1 MKYSARVAPGP
12 CGNEHQLVYAFTPE
26 AGDPDASIWTAAL
39 PDPKLT
45 LGTPASYDSDLS
57 SASAQATRMAEP
69 VDALPAG
76 GAGPSLA
83 FQTGLDEVR
92 YRAET
97 KTAGLEETM
106 DRLDRFPQ
114 RFWGIN
120 E

>member
-12 CGNEHQLVYAFTPE
+12 CGNEHQLVYTFTPE
-26 AGDPDASIWTAAL
+26 AGDPDLSIWTASL
-39 PDPKLT
+39 QDSKLT
-45 LGTPASYDSDLS
+45 LGTPAPYDSVQS
-57 SASAQATRMAEP
+57 SPSAQATRMAEP
-69 VDALPAG
+69 VDVLAAA

-97 KTAGLEETM
+97 KTAALEETM
-106 DRLDRFPQ
+106 DWLDRFPQ

>member
-12 CGNEHQLVYAFTPE
+12 CGNDPQLIYTFTPE
-26 AGDPDASIWTAAL
+26 AGDPDPSIWAAAL
-39 PDPKLT
+39 PDAKLT
-45 LGTPASYDSDLS
+45 LGTPGSYS
-57 SASAQATRMAEP
+57 SAPTLPSAQVTRMAEP
-69 VDALPAG
+69 VDALPAV

-83 FQTGLDEVR
+83 FQTRLDEVQ

-97 KTAGLEETM
+97 KTAALKETM